1 MVSRIVASVWC
12 KPTRAA
18 GVRRVLQQ
26 WGVRRVALHTTVVR
40 VAAAGRASLLG
51 ATLLRLEPSSRGSSL
66 CNWVRALVG
75 AQSSLTLCAARDQR
89 VPAGKSGRS
98 LRLGAPSL
106 LLIEGAARCRRR
118 ARLTYTVRRVCDP
131 NLGYWVALKEWE
143 QQMLGAD
150 APVEAGDAAAAPALG
165 HEHSTRSEA
174 SATGADLPADAELSV
189 AVRKRGRARSSSSD
203 CSASPS
209 SAGPP
214 SLAKAPRG

>member
-1 MVSRIVASVWC
+1 MVSRLVASVWC

-18 GVRRVLQQ
+18 GVRRALQQ
-26 WGVRRVALHTTVVR
+26 WSVRRVALHTTVVR

-131 NLGYWVALKEWE
+131 NPIITAH
-143 QQMLGAD
+143 AR
-150 APVEAGDAAAAPALG
+150 AAARRVGAVHL
-165 HEHSTRSEA
+165 A
-174 SATGADLPADAELSV
+174 SAAPLQERRPRWV
-189 AVRKRGRARSSSSD
+189 PRGRARSVALRVPR
-203 CSASPS
+203 SARV
-209 SAGPP
+209 
-214 SLAKAPRG
+214 APCARLWRGLGLGRLPG